1 MLKLSL
7 FSKKRHLT
15 EHFRYSAETSGNP
28 NLVVRIISQIK
39 EYTLGL
45 RNLNFLPGKHSQ
57 YPYREDR
64 KTQIPCKLS
73 FTMLIIKSKIMG
85 HMRGTE
91 NRELKIIQSSNQQ
104 TKILELQSY
113 LSPLFPLFFSLHLS
127 LSPLC
132 VYFYLY
138 LYHFMLKY

>member
-7 FSKKRHLT
+7 LSKRRHLT

-45 RNLNFLPGKHSQ
+45 RNLNFLPGKNSQ

-73 FTMLIIKSKIMG
+73 FAMLIIKSKIMG
-85 HMRGTE
+85 HMRETE

-113 LSPLFPLFFSLHLS
+113 LSSLYLYFFSLYLS
-127 LSPLC
+127 LLSVCTSISIFIILC
-132 VYFYLY
+132 
-138 LYHFMLKY
+138 